1 MPSTQFREFLARR
14 GAIPPPNP
22 NDPVPSIESRRRM
35 FLDSAPAA
43 TGIKPLSV
51 VANGVTCEYV
61 TSPGSDPGRRMLYLH
76 GGGFTVGSHV
86 SHRRIAAEL
95 SKASGSSVLNVN
107 YRLAPEHVYP
117 AQLEDAL
124 AAYEWM
130 LANGPTGT
138 GRGRSTFVAGDSAG
152 GGLALALLLSLRD
165 SGKPAPNAAVTFSA
179 WTDMAVQGKSVVT
192 RARRDPVI
200 TSGLGLEMAARSYL
214 GGADPRTP
222 RASPAYADFTGLP
235 PLYLNVGD
243 DEVLLDDTLSVAAR
257 ASSAGVPV
265 TLHVEPGGFHVYPY
279 FVPDAPESTR
289 TFESV
294 AEFLRGHG

>member
-1 MPSTQFREFLARR
+1 
-14 GAIPPPNP
+14 
-22 NDPVPSIESRRRM
+22 M

-43 TGIKPLSV
+43 TEIEPLSV
-51 VANGVTCEYV
+51 VANGVTCEYLA
-61 TSPGSDPGRRMLYLH
+61 SPGSDAGRRMLYLH

-95 SKASGSSVLNVN
+95 SRATACPVLNVN

-130 LANGPTGT
+130 LANGPAGA
-138 GRGRSTFVAGDSAG
+138 GHARSTFVAGDSAG

-165 SGKPAPNAAVTFSA
+165 SGKPMPNAAVTFSA
-179 WTDMAVQGKSVVT
+179 WTDMAVQGKSVVS

-200 TSGLGLEMAARSYL
+200 TNALGLEMAARSYL
-214 GGADPRTP
+214 GDADCRTP
-222 RASPAYADFTGLP
+222 TASPAHADFTGLP